1 MRSILR
7 NPYSFFLAIAVM
19 AADVALV
26 GCATSSGNVDVTFDY
41 DTGANFAALKSYS
54 WMPPTGNAVGDELLV
69 KRIKTTVDSQLQA
82 KGPVPAE
89 ANPDFLIGMQLSGK
103 STYGGSTG
111 VGVSVGIP
119 VGRAGRVSVG
129 GGKSQAIEKKEGT
142 LVLDLVDA
150 KSKSLLWRATASG
163 AVEPKSSPEQQ
174 QQRINAVVA
183 EMLSYFPPK
192 DKR

>member
-7 NPYSFFLAIAVM
+7 NPCSLFLAFAVM
-19 AADVALV
+19 AAGLTVA
-26 GCATSSGNVDVTFDY
+26 GCATPSSVDVTFDY

-142 LVLDLVDA
+142 LVLDFVDA

-163 AVEPKSSPEQQ
+163 AVEPKSTPEEQ

-183 EMLSYFPPK
+183 QMLSYFPPK
-192 DKR
+192 QKP